1 MPRILSGIQPT
12 GIIHLGNYFGAIHNW
27 LDLQKKFDCVFF
39 IADLHALT
47 VHQEPSEFNRNIID
61 LAKIYLACGLNPK
74 KSVIFRQSA
83 VPEHLELGWILNCVT
98 PISELERMTQ
108 FKDKAKQHKE
118 NINAGLFTYPCL
130 MAADILLY
138 DTDFVP
144 VGEDQ
149 VQHVELARTIGQKF
163 NNRYSEIFKLHEA
176 KINKISAR
184 LKGLDDPTKKMSKSA
199 ASEYNYIALTD
210 SADTIRKKI
219 KKAMTDSGSEIKYIA
234 DKPAIANLMTIYSLI
249 TGLDF
254 AKIEKKFQGKG
265 YGEFKSDLAERIVKF
280 VEPIQKKLHAISDEA
295 VVKILSEGA
304 KQAQKIATKKMK
316 QIKVTIGL

>member
-184 LKGLDDPTKKMSKSA
+184 LKGLDDQTKKMSKSA

>member
-1 MPRILSGIQPT
+1 MKRILSGIQPT

-27 LDLQKKFDCVFF
+27 LALQKKFDCVFF

-47 VHQEPSEFNRNIID
+47 VYQKPEELRRNT
-61 LAKIYLACGLNPK
+61 LNLLKIYLASGLNPDK
-74 KSVIFRQSA
+74 HIIFRQSD
-83 VPEHLELGWILNCVT
+83 VQEHIELGWILNCVT
-98 PISELERMTQ
+98 PIAELERMTQ
-108 FKDKAKQHKE
+108 FKDKSKQHKE

-149 VQHVELARTIGQKF
+149 VQHVELTRAIAQKF
-163 NNRYSEIFKLHEA
+163 NNLYADILKLPQA

-184 LKGLDDPTKKMSKSA
+184 LKGLDNPEKKMSKSA

-210 SADTIRKKI
+210 SADLIRKKI
-219 KKAMTDSGSEIKYIA
+219 KKAVTDSGSEIKYGA
-234 DKPAIANLMTIYSLI
+234 DRPAISNLMTIYSLT

-254 AKIEKKFQGKG
+254 SQIEKKFNGKG
-265 YGEFKSDLAERIVKF
+265 YADFKSDLAEQIVKF
-280 VEPIQKKLHAISDEA
+280 TQPIQKKFQAVSDDQAE
-295 VVKILSEGA
+295 KILSDGA
-304 KQAQKIATKKMK
+304 ERARKIAGQKME
-316 QIKVTIGL
+316 QIKDAVGL

>member
-163 NNRYSEIFKLHEA
+163 NNRYSEIFKLPEA